1 MQNARQKIVVMLLAV
16 AVLSTGCAA
25 PSSPSASE
33 PSPVVAEP
41 TVAEPAVTVVTSAPQ
56 ATSAPAATATP
67 AGPTPTADRWA
78 ELFERTPY
86 PYTTPLPESA
96 DTALDGIYVKVEQIE
111 GTPTPCRRCP
121 DYKIE
126 GGVWRLSFDNGI
138 FRVYHAVTGWRSLG
152 SYAVEQDRLL
162 LFNDPTCHDMVGSYR
177 WSLEGGVL
185 RLEVIEDGCAFQLR
199 ARNLSSIPW
208 SACTPPNEE
217 AAVTDHWKKPAG
229 CA

>member
-41 TVAEPAVTVVTSAPQ
+41 TAAELAVTVVTSAPQ

-67 AGPTPTADRWA
+67 AGPTTDRWA